1 MKKLTGLFLWFCA
14 ATFLAQL
21 CIVGLAASKGNVNR
35 QTIAQVIGLLNGIDI
50 QGGRLKQAL
59 ISARDTPTPL
69 YQDVLNAKTNAL
81 LQLDSRSR
89 ALDNFQRQLSDQQR
103 EFQKKVEDFDER
115 RLQFENQQEKLR
127 TGIQLGKVKEI
138 QTILENM
145 APEEAK
151 KQLIIKLDNKEL
163 ADVVSILRGMP
174 SDKQKKI
181 LAEFT
186 SPEDHQKLSD
196 VLREIRRGQPL
207 NAADPDP
214 KQP

>member
-14 ATFLAQL
+14 ATFLAQI
-21 CIVGLAASKGNVNR
+21 CIVGLAASKGNVSR
-35 QTIAQVIGLLNGIDI
+35 QSIAQVIGLLNGIDI

-89 ALDNFQRQLSDQQR
+89 ALDNFQRQLGDQQR

-115 RLQFENQQEKLR
+115 RLQFEMQQEKQR
-127 TGIQLGKVKEI
+127 TGTQLDKLREV

-151 KQLIIKLDNKEL
+151 KQLFIKLVNNEL
-163 ADVVSILRGMP
+163 ADVVSIIRGMP

-186 SPEDHQKLSD
+186 QPEDHQKLAD
-196 VLREIRRGQPL
+196 VLREIRRGQL
-207 NAADPDP
+207 QTTADPVP

>member
-1 MKKLTGLFLWFCA
+1 MRKLIGLFLWFCA
-14 ATFLAQL
+14 ATFLAQI
-21 CIVGLAASKGNVNR
+21 CIVGLAASKGNVSR
-35 QTIAQVIGLLNGIDI
+35 QSIAQVIGLLNGIDI
-50 QGGRLKQAL
+50 QGARLKQAL

-69 YQDVLNAKTNAL
+69 YQDVLDAKTNAL

-115 RLQFENQQEKLR
+115 RVQFEMQQEKQR
-127 TGIQLGKVKEI
+127 TGTQLNKLKEV

-151 KQLIIKLDNKEL
+151 KQLFIKLVNNEL
-163 ADVVSILRGMP
+163 ADVVSIIRGMP

-186 SPEDHQKLSD
+186 QPEDHQKLAD
-196 VLREIRRGQPL
+196 VLREIRRGQPQS
-207 NAADPDP
+207 ATDPDP
-214 KQP
+214 KLP

>member
-1 MKKLTGLFLWFCA
+1 MKKLIGLFLWFCA
-14 ATFLAQL
+14 ATFLAQI
-21 CIVGLAASKGNVNR
+21 CIVGLAASKGNVSR
-35 QTIAQVIGLLNGIDI
+35 QSIAQVIGLLNGIDI
-50 QGGRLKQAL
+50 QGARLKQAL

-69 YQDVLNAKTNAL
+69 YQDVLDAKTNAL

-115 RLQFENQQEKLR
+115 RVQFEMQQEKQR
-127 TGIQLGKVKEI
+127 TGTQLNKLKEV

-151 KQLIIKLDNKEL
+151 KQLFIKLVNNEL
-163 ADVVSILRGMP
+163 ADVVSIIRGMP

-186 SPEDHQKLSD
+186 QPEDHQKLAD
-196 VLREIRRGQPL
+196 VLREIRRGQPQS
-207 NAADPDP
+207 ATDPDP
-214 KQP
+214 KLP

>member
-1 MKKLTGLFLWFCA
+1 MKKLIGLFLWFCA
-14 ATFLAQL
+14 ATFLAQI
-21 CIVGLAASKGNVNR
+21 CIVGLAASKGNVSR
-35 QTIAQVIGLLNGIDI
+35 QSIAQVIGLLNGIDI
-50 QGGRLKQAL
+50 QGARLKQAL

-69 YQDVLNAKTNAL
+69 YQDVLDAKTNAL

-115 RLQFENQQEKLR
+115 RLQFEMQQEKQR
-127 TGIQLGKVKEI
+127 TGTQLNKLKEV

-151 KQLIIKLDNKEL
+151 KQLFIKLVNNEL
-163 ADVVSILRGMP
+163 ADVVSIIRGMP

-186 SPEDHQKLSD
+186 QPEDHQKLAD
-196 VLREIRRGQPL
+196 VLREIRRGQPQS
-207 NAADPDP
+207 ATDPDP
-214 KQP
+214 KLP

>member
-1 MKKLTGLFLWFCA
+1 MKKLIGLFLWFCA
-14 ATFLAQL
+14 ATFLAQI
-21 CIVGLAASKGNVNR
+21 CIVGLAASKGNVSR
-35 QTIAQVIGLLNGIDI
+35 QSIAQVIGLLNGIDI
-50 QGGRLKQAL
+50 QGARLKQAL

-69 YQDVLNAKTNAL
+69 YQDVLDAKTNAL

-115 RLQFENQQEKLR
+115 RVQFEMQQEKHR
-127 TGIQLGKVKEI
+127 TGTQLNKLKEV

-151 KQLIIKLDNKEL
+151 KQLFIKLVNNEL
-163 ADVVSILRGMP
+163 SDVVSIIRGMP

-186 SPEDHQKLSD
+186 QPEDHQKLAD
-196 VLREIRRGQPL
+196 VLREIRRGQPQS
-207 NAADPDP
+207 ATDPDP
-214 KQP
+214 KLP

>member
-14 ATFLAQL
+14 ATFLAQI
-21 CIVGLAASKGNVNR
+21 CIVGLAASKGNVSR

-89 ALDNFQRQLSDQQR
+89 ALDNFQRQLGDQQR
-103 EFQKKVEDFDER
+103 EHQKKVEDFDER
-115 RLQFENQQEKLR
+115 RLQFEMQQEKQR
-127 TGIQLGKVKEI
+127 TGTQLDKLREV

-151 KQLIIKLDNKEL
+151 KQLFIKLVNNEL
-163 ADVVSILRGMP
+163 ADVVSIIRGMP

-186 SPEDHQKLSD
+186 QPEDHQKLAD
-196 VLREIRRGQPL
+196 VLREIGRGQL
-207 NAADPDP
+207 QTVVDPVP

>member
-1 MKKLTGLFLWFCA
+1 MRKLIGLFLWFCA
-14 ATFLAQL
+14 ATFLAQI
-21 CIVGLAASKGNVNR
+21 CIVGLAASKGNVSR
-35 QTIAQVIGLLNGIDI
+35 QSIAQVIGLLNGIDI
-50 QGGRLKQAL
+50 QGARLKQAL

-69 YQDVLNAKTNAL
+69 YQDVLDAKTNAL

-103 EFQKKVEDFDER
+103 EFQKKVENFDER
-115 RLQFENQQEKLR
+115 RVQFEMQQEKQR
-127 TGIQLGKVKEI
+127 TGTQLNKLKEV

-151 KQLIIKLDNKEL
+151 KQLFIKLVNNEL
-163 ADVVSILRGMP
+163 ADVVSIIRGMP

-186 SPEDHQKLSD
+186 QPEDHQKLAD
-196 VLREIRRGQPL
+196 VLREIRRGQPQS
-207 NAADPDP
+207 ATDPDP
-214 KQP
+214 KLP

>member
-14 ATFLAQL
+14 ATFLAQI
-21 CIVGLAASKGNVNR
+21 CIVGLAASKGNVSR
-35 QTIAQVIGLLNGIDI
+35 QSIAQVIGLLNGIDI
-50 QGGRLKQAL
+50 QGARLKQAL

-69 YQDVLNAKTNAL
+69 YQDVLDAKTNAL

-115 RLQFENQQEKLR
+115 RVQFEMQQEKQR
-127 TGIQLGKVKEI
+127 TGTQLNKLKEV

-151 KQLIIKLDNKEL
+151 KQLFIKLVNNEL
-163 ADVVSILRGMP
+163 ADVVSIIRGMP

-186 SPEDHQKLSD
+186 QPEDHQKLAD
-196 VLREIRRGQPL
+196 VLREIRRGQPQS
-207 NAADPDP
+207 ATDPDP
-214 KQP
+214 KLP

>member
-1 MKKLTGLFLWFCA
+1 MKKLIGLFLWFCA
-14 ATFLAQL
+14 ATFLAQI
-21 CIVGLAASKGNVNR
+21 CIVGLAASKGNVSR
-35 QTIAQVIGLLNGIDI
+35 QSIAQVIGLLNGIDI
-50 QGGRLKQAL
+50 QGARLKQAL

-69 YQDVLNAKTNAL
+69 YQDVLDAKTNAL

-103 EFQKKVEDFDER
+103 EFQKKVENFDER
-115 RLQFENQQEKLR
+115 RVQFEMQQEKQR
-127 TGIQLGKVKEI
+127 TGTQLNKLKEV

-151 KQLIIKLDNKEL
+151 KQLFIKLVNNEL
-163 ADVVSILRGMP
+163 ADVVSIIRGMP

-186 SPEDHQKLSD
+186 QPEDHQKLAD
-196 VLREIRRGQPL
+196 VLREIRRGQPQS
-207 NAADPDP
+207 ATDPDP
-214 KQP
+214 KLP

>member
-14 ATFLAQL
+14 ATFLAQI
-21 CIVGLAASKGNVNR
+21 CIVGLAASNGNVSR

-81 LQLDSRSR
+81 LQLDSRGR
-89 ALDNFQRQLSDQQR
+89 ALGNFQRQLDDQQR

-115 RLQFENQQEKLR
+115 RIQFENQQEKQR
-127 TGIQLGKVKEI
+127 TGTQLDKLKEV

-151 KQLIIKLDNKEL
+151 KQLLIKLDNNEL
-163 ADVVSILRGMP
+163 ADVVSIIRGMP
-174 SDKQKKI
+174 SDKQKKL

-186 SPEDHQKLSD
+186 SLEDHQKLSD
-196 VLREIRRGQPL
+196 VLREIRRGQPQT
-207 NAADPDP
+207 AADPVP
-214 KQP
+214 K